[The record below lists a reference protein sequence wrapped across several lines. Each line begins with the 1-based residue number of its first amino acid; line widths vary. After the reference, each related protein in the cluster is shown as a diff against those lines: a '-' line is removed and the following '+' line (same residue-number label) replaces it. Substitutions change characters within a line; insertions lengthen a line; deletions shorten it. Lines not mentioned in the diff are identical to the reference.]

1 MPTQNLVHISH
12 SSPPQEDMHNES
24 SSFLVVTTFGRDLKS
39 YSLLPEHLFF
49 KVCPTIYILHYH
61 KCNPISTLPTAK
73 ITNPL
78 ERKDNY
84 CQFAFAWFFSSTNAL
99 RAFIMCDSVADYACD
114 TWKELIK
121 GRMDKHLYVRISVCG
136 YMELKW
142 WMRHV
147 VWLMPSCGL
156 FLTKA
161 SGTVWKPDQPGEWCR
176 HSAIGLS
183 DVGMHCVIT
192 HFWLN
197 TRVLWTQLCYNYIY
211 V

>member
-1 MPTQNLVHISH
+1 ML
-12 SSPPQEDMHNES
+12 HNES
-24 SSFLVVTTFGRDLKS
+24 SSFLVVTAFGRDLKS
-39 YSLLPEHLFF
+39 YSLLPERLFC

-84 CQFAFAWFFSSTNAL
+84 CQFAFASFFSSTNAL
-99 RAFIMCDSVADYACD
+99 RASIMCDSVADYTCD

-136 YMELKW
+136 YMVLKW

-147 VWLMPSCGL
+147 VWSMPSCGL
-156 FLTKA
+156 TI
-161 SGTVWKPDQPGEWCR
+161 PDQSQRCCWEAGSAWGVVSSFSDRPVRCR
-176 HSAIGLS
+176 HALCNHAFSA
-183 DVGMHCVIT
+183 
-192 HFWLN
+192 
-197 TRVLWTQLCYNYIY
+197 QLTGSMDSIML
-211 V
+211 